1 VDAVALTSSA
11 GRGCD
16 AVIPL
21 TARGKG
27 SRPGAHQRRCNLRRH
42 EETRRAQP
50 WLEAWIDGIEAGRR
64 R

>member
-1 VDAVALTSSA
+1 
-11 GRGCD
+11 
-16 AVIPL
+16 
-21 TARGKG
+21 
-27 SRPGAHQRRCNLRRH
+27 LRRH